1 MNIPPYWVRERRLI
15 CGMQVRLRGISAHS
29 QQDAEARLAERAR
42 LWQEFLALPASQADA
57 LRFREALR
65 QLDGSPEPYSAAI
78 LEPVEQQP
86 DAQNIIT
93 RNRYGCLVL
102 NSVSLCFADVDRF
115 RAGFWASLFGN
126 KKKEEAALVAFL
138 RRLCAADESLSAR
151 LYRTA
156 HGWRVILRGAGLTVG
171 SVREDRLFEAL
182 QCDPLYRK
190 LCRSQLCWR
199 ARLSPKPFYR
209 GLKRYR
215 QPANAQLRAQEW
227 VEAYEKATAGVAV
240 CRLLETFGPALHDPM
255 VELHDAATLALKP
268 DLELG

>member
-1 MNIPPYWVRERRLI
+1 MNIPRYWVRERRLI
-15 CGMQVRLRGISAHS
+15 CGMQVRLRGTSAHS
-29 QQDAEARLAERAR
+29 QEDAEAKLAERAR
-42 LWQEFLALPASQADA
+42 LWQEFLELPPAQADA

-65 QLDGSPEPYSAAI
+65 RLDGDSEPYSAAI

-86 DAQNIIT
+86 DARNIIT

-102 NSVSLCFADVDRF
+102 NSVSLCFVDVDRF
-115 RAGFWASLFGN
+115 RTGFWSALFSN
-126 KKKEEAALVAFL
+126 KKKEEAGLVAAL
-138 RRLCAADESLSAR
+138 RRLCAQDSSLSAR

-156 HGWRVILRGAGLTVG
+156 HGWRVILRGDGLAIG
-171 SVREDRLFEAL
+171 SAREAQLFDAL

-215 QPANAQLRAQEW
+215 TPANAQLRASEW
-227 VEAYEKATAGVAV
+227 VAAYEQATAGVAV

-255 VELHDAATLALKP
+255 VELHDAATLARKA
-268 DLELG
+268 DMELG